1 MIPDGAEHFY
11 DFDGVVF
18 LDCAYQGP
26 IPRVTAEEMQ
36 RVLPL
41 KTHPNRITKDVYFS
55 FPDRARAAIAPLIDA
70 RPDEITIGAG
80 ASHGMGLAAIGFPW
94 HEGDEVVVGANEFP
108 SNIYIW
114 AAAARRNGGRAA
126 LVESR
131 TKALTTD
138 EILDAITDRTRVVV
152 ASLVDFG
159 SGEVQDLERLGA
171 TCRERGIFLAV
182 DATQAVGVMPVSV
195 QVPGLSLVTVGA
207 YKWMLAP
214 YGSGFAWL
222 DPAWWD
228 RIEPSYVTWTAAEGA
243 ERFNQ
248 LPRGD
253 WKWAAGARRYDAP
266 ETASFVNVAGMA
278 RSAEFIA
285 SVGVERM
292 HAHVVALLDMLER
305 GLPAGF
311 RRRGN
316 RPDIPG
322 PILVI
327 EAEDPA
333 RAHAAYE
340 RMTAENIRVSLRE
353 DGIRVSPHVYN
364 TAEQIERV
372 LGILGDV

>member
-1 MIPDGAEHFY
+1 MIPDGAAHFF
-11 DFDGVVF
+11 DFDGVTF

-26 IPRVTAEEMQ
+26 IPRVTADEIR

-41 KTHPNRITKDVYFS
+41 KTHPNRVTKDVYFS
-55 FPDRARAAIAPLIDA
+55 FPDRARAAVAPLIGA
-70 RPDEITIGAG
+70 RPEEITIGTG
-80 ASHGMGLAAIGFPW
+80 ASHGMGLAAVGFPW
-94 HEGDEVVVGANEFP
+94 RPGDEVVLGANEFP

-114 AAAARRNGGRAA
+114 AGAARRHGGRAV

-138 EILDAITDRTRVVV
+138 EILAAITERTRVVV

-159 SGEVQDLERLGA
+159 SGEVQDLERLGSA
-171 TCRERGIFLAV
+171 CRERGIFLAV
-182 DATQAVGVMPVSV
+182 DGTQAVGIMPVDV
-195 QVPGLSLVTVGA
+195 RVPGLSLLTVGA

-214 YGSGFAWL
+214 YGTGFAWL

-243 ERFNQ
+243 EHFNQ
-248 LPRGD
+248 LPRGN

-266 ETASFVNVAGMA
+266 ETASFMNVAGMA

-285 SVGVERM
+285 SIGVERM
-292 HAHVVALLDMLER
+292 HAHVVALLDGLER
-305 GLPAGF
+305 GLPRGF

-316 RPDIPG
+316 RPAVPG
-322 PILVI
+322 PILVV
-327 EAEDPA
+327 EADDPA

-340 RMTAENIRVSLRE
+340 RMTAANVRVSLRE
-353 DGIRVSPHVYN
+353 DGIRVSPHIYN

-372 LGILGDV
+372 VALLDAV